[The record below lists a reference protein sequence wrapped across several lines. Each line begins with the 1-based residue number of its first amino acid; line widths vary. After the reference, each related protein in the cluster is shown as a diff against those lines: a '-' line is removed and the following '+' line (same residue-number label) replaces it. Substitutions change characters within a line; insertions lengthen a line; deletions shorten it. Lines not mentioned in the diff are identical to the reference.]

1 MGKGL
6 FKAAAIMIFSLFVV
20 SCCHGNKQIN
30 LNAYKTRHV
39 DARDAAVFISVKG
52 EGEETSIESSG
63 SGVAVAHIGDK
74 TVIMTAGHIC
84 KAVLVPGVDSSEF
97 MVWNIEGRGF
107 YSSII
112 SISPHFDLCLLSV
125 DEVLPIARI
134 AKDSPSS
141 GDKVFYSGYPVG
153 FYMPGLLHH
162 FAGYMAG
169 VDPTGDH
176 LYNIPAIGGSSGSP
190 VYNEKGEIVGILSAV
205 MIEFHWMTFAVGTEN
220 ILDFMENSGYE
231 VR

>member
-20 SCCHGNKQIN
+20 SCCHGNKQIK

-97 MVWNIEGRGF
+97 MVWNLEGRGF

-125 DEVLPIARI
+125 DEVLPIATI
-134 AKDSPSS
+134 AKESPSS